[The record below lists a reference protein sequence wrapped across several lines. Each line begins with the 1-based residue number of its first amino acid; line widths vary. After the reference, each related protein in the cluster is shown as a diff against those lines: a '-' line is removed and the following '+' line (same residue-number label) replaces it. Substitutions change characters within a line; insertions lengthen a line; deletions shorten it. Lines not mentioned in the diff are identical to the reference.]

1 MECSI
6 CLEPIFFNGI
16 TLVNCKHSFHKK
28 CINKWLS
35 LKDSC
40 PLCRK
45 QVLTIFTVKKINGFY
60 KKDEDYKIRLLNEA
74 LLFFDIK
81 NRNVSKY
88 SIFSFKDMQRKR
100 DKIIFKFY
108 KKDRKETFKFKFR
121 DKQNAF
127 IFSSYIKNKYNLSE
141 SRY

>member
-1 MECSI
+1 M
-6 CLEPIFFNGI
+6 N
-16 TLVNCKHSFHKK
+16 
-28 CINKWLS
+28 

-81 NRNVSKY
+81 NRNVYKY

-100 DKIIFKFY
+100 DRIIFKFY